1 VSSLQKATSATSI
14 IHGDLNSRLG
24 YIQTAIQELAAPPQ
38 ELIKKAYD
46 IKGSLNALS
55 LQLNGDATRSRREFE
70 TVPSINSRVGLLE
83 DGMWNTTCAPTQTFE
98 ENYKIASRQL
108 GPVIEGLKTVVQSIE
123 AIERELEMKGAPYTP
138 GRWPV
143 WKGE

>member
-1 VSSLQKATSATSI
+1 
-14 IHGDLNSRLG
+14 
-24 YIQTAIQELAAPPQ
+24 
-38 ELIKKAYD
+38 
-46 IKGSLNALS
+46 
-55 LQLNGDATRSRREFE
+55 
-70 TVPSINSRVGLLE
+70 
-83 DGMWNTTCAPTQTFE
+83 MWNTTCAPTQTFE